1 MTEKRTSGMRP
12 WLKVLL
18 ALSLALNLV
27 VVGIAA
33 GAAWRFRDGPPKGQR
48 PPLLGAFI
56 FKDLGRKEVNQL
68 LRAQSETGEH
78 PRVRHRREMQQ
89 IIELL
94 RQETLDV
101 DAVRAL
107 VETHAAG
114 SQELMQAVSLNWIQ
128 RLEGLSLSQR
138 QEVAKRMQDY
148 MERGPRRT
156 KGGERERRHED

>member
-1 MTEKRTSGMRP
+1 MRP
-12 WLKVLL
+12 WLKFLL

-27 VVGIAA
+27 VVGIVA

-56 FKDLGRKEVNQL
+56 FKDLGRNEVDQL

-78 PRVRHRREMQQ
+78 PRQQHRREMQR
-89 IIELL
+89 IIALL
-94 RQETLDV
+94 RQEALDAG
-101 DAVRAL
+101 AVRTI

-114 SQELMQAVSLNWIQ
+114 SQQLMQAVSLSWVQ

-138 QEVAKRMQDY
+138 QDVANRMQEY
-148 MERGPRRT
+148 LERGPRRP
-156 KGGERERRHED
+156 KGAERDRRRDDQAARDRW